1 MASSRKQINVET
13 DAGGIN
19 VCVNS
24 VKRDRR
30 DSKQRRSD
38 KDESDH
44 RSAGCQSTGSDEVYF
59 LPEDVV

>member
-1 MASSRKQINVET
+1 M
-13 DAGGIN
+13 
-19 VCVNS
+19 CVKENS

-30 DSKQRRSD
+30 DSKQHRSD